1 MHMPAFDGG
10 GSGVS
15 ESGTGGIIVRYTATG
30 AEGTSFLVPI
40 GQVLASADYV
50 VTQANQ
56 GVTNVALCDFP
67 EAVGDRTTT
76 YFRCNVVA
84 ALTVGDKLVF
94 VLFME

>member
-1 MHMPAFDGG
+1 MPTFDSGG
-10 GSGVS
+10 GVAG
-15 ESGTGGIIVRYTATG
+15 ETGTGGIIVRYTATG

-40 GQVLASADYV
+40 GQTLASADYV

-76 YFRCNVVA
+76 YFRCNVVM
-84 ALTVGDKLVF
+84 ALTAGDKLVF
-94 VLFME
+94 VLFMES